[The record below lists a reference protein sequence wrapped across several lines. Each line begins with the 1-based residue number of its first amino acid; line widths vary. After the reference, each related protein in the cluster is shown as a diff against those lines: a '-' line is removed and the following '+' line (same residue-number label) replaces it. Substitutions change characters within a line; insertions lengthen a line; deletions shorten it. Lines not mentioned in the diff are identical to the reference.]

1 MTPAVTSDPGPRGA
15 TPRAVAA
22 FATLVVVTGLE
33 LGVAV
38 GMTGTPATTRVKA
51 LAVLLAAKVA
61 IVLTALM
68 GWRLQ
73 RRTATLTV
81 VAIVMAVV
89 FAVVLMA
96 EAAFH
101 VRVR

>member
-1 MTPAVTSDPGPRGA
+1 MTPATTSDPGPRAA
-15 TPRAVAA
+15 TRAAAA

-38 GMTGTPATTRVKA
+38 GMTGTPAMTRVQV
-51 LAVLLAAKVA
+51 LAVLLAAKVT

-101 VRVR
+101 ARVR